1 MITLITGDA
10 TEGFFWDCI
19 LITVLYVFYR
29 LSMYA
34 QETKLDQ
41 GFEMK
46 VGDLVVQIGWEADGI
61 GIILATGHDYATV
74 LWPGGKLNMLFNQ
87 LGVISES
94 R

>member
-34 QETKLDQ
+34 QETKLD
-41 GFEMK
+41 
-46 VGDLVVQIGWEADGI
+46 
-61 GIILATGHDYATV
+61 
-74 LWPGGKLNMLFNQ
+74 
-87 LGVISES
+87 
-94 R
+94 